1 MRRHTAIESPV
12 GVLTAVADD
21 DGLCGLFMEGAA
33 HRPPSADFGE
43 RADVGFEH
51 LRTELDEYFSGERQD
66 FTVTVSAVGTP
77 FRRRVWALL
86 RAIPYGQTR
95 TYGDLARDLGDP
107 GAVRAVGGANARNP
121 VCIVVPCHRVVG
133 ADGSLTGFAGGVERK
148 LRLLALEDPTRATAT
163 LF

>member
-1 MRRHTAIESPV
+1 MRRYTAIESPV
-12 GVLTAVADD
+12 GVLTAVADA

-33 HRPPSADFGE
+33 HRPPPESFGE
-43 RADVGFEH
+43 RADVGFER
-51 LRTELDEYFSGERQD
+51 LRTELDEYFAGERQE
-66 FTVTVSAVGTP
+66 FSVALSATGTP
-77 FRRRVWALL
+77 FQRRVWALL
-86 RAIPYGQTR
+86 GGIPSGRTR
-95 TYGDLARDLGDP
+95 TYGDLARELGDP